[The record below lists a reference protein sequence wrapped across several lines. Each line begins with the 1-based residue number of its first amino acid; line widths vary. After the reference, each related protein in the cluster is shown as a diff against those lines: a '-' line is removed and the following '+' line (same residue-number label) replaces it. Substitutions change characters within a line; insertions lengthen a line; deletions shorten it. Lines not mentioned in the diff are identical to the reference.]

1 MLQPNKNFFLAVVI
15 APVPFLFL
23 TSYSLKTQVMLILIL
38 NDAQYLPN
46 AFSFEKTSNSQNHLS
61 TGSHY
66 PIKNP
71 ASKIF
76 HQPPSPPTAGGIL
89 PPLNAIW
96 KTLMNWV
103 NVMVLT
109 TPPPTQGGILPP
121 LNAIWKTLM
130 NWVNIMVLTK
140 IT

>member
-1 MLQPNKNFFLAVVI
+1 
-15 APVPFLFL
+15 
-23 TSYSLKTQVMLILIL
+23 MLILIL

-46 AFSFEKTSNSQNHLS
+46 VFSFEKTSNSQNHFS

-76 HQPPSPPTAGGIL
+76 HQPPLPTAGGIL
-89 PPLNAIW
+89 PPINAIW

-109 TPPPTQGGILPP
+109 TQGGILPP